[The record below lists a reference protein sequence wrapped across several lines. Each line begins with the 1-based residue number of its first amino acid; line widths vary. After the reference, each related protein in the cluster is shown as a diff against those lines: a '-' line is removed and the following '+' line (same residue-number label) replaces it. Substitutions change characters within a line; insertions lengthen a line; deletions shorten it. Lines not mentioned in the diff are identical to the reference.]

1 MGIESSVQRV
11 EALAVNLEPPLV
23 LDAATPTREVIAR
36 MRECC
41 SGYALLASDDKL
53 VGIFTERDVLT
64 KVLGDHHGLD
74 SPVAELMTREPVCVG
89 EADSVRK
96 AVHAMRQ
103 GGFRNVPVIDS
114 QCRVVGCIRHKDIVR
129 YLVEHF
135 AQQVLNLPP
144 DPYQVAVT
152 PEGG

>member
-74 SPVAELMTREPVCVG
+74 SPVG